1 MTRPSPPA
9 DAALPVWSVVR
20 LDDNGNRFLVST
32 GHTYTDAQAIA
43 DDFQAKGHRQL
54 YEVKRQ
60 ERD

>member
-43 DDFQAKGHRQL
+43 DDFQARATSNCTK
-54 YEVKRQ
+54 
-60 ERD
+60 